1 MIAPPTMR
9 RGGRVNPFTQSAQ
22 YDSLLPEV
30 GDGAGDFGD
39 RATEAVDR
47 DNDDGVAGA
56 GVVEYRR
63 QPGPRRLSRSR
74 QFVGKH
80 PTSFNTGRGERVDVL
95 AGGADPCVGQD
106 CRHSDDRLIAC
117 RRQGFETRGDPLR
130 RKCSHIARTPPTPLT
145 DPPDQPRHLRDQIRS
160 VPRGNPVSTAGPG
173 HRRR

>member
-1 MIAPPTMR
+1 MVAMIAPPTMR

-63 QPGPRRLSRSR
+63 QPGPRPGL
-74 QFVGKH
+74 
-80 PTSFNTGRGERVDVL
+80 EE
-95 AGGADPCVGQD
+95 
-106 CRHSDDRLIAC
+106 
-117 RRQGFETRGDPLR
+117 RQG
-130 RKCSHIARTPPTPLT
+130 CAR
-145 DPPDQPRHLRDQIRS
+145 
-160 VPRGNPVSTAGPG
+160 VAV
-173 HRRR
+173 HRRPHQRGPAVVRPSALRN